1 MQRII
6 ALLTLALAL
15 AFGSGTA
22 SADSKTDKKLEDC
35 RKVFES
41 FTDLSEQS
49 VPTWMLERAFG
60 IVVIPQVI
68 KGAVIFGGRGGRG
81 CMAVRNPDGNWSNPV
96 FVQLG
101 GGSWGFQFG
110 VQSSDVV
117 LVLMSRQSVEGIS
130 GGKVTLGAD
139 ASVAAGPL
147 GRSASANTDATFKA
161 QVLSYS
167 RSEGLF
173 FGVAL
178 DGSVISVDEK
188 YNWIA
193 YDQVEIL
200 RPISWKA
207 GPGPCRRRRRN
218 SPLHSTVRHRP
229 RQRLP
234 SRRRLRRRQS
244 PQPLRRRRTP
254 ARTQMLRR
262 PTRWRIR
269 SRARPRR
276 PEARRAGATNAGGQ
290 RRRLAQRLCET
301 GPDRGVA
308 QHHAQP
314 VDDEL
319 HADADHQEA
328 HQPGQRDHAGG
339 AEDSMESLGAAQH
352 EPGDQDYGEDA
363 GRHAEEIGDAVPALP
378 RTRLRAQAHHDGERA
393 WARRARASQAA

>member
-15 AFGSGTA
+15 TFGGGTA
-22 SADSKTDKKLEDC
+22 FADEKTDQKLEDC

-49 VPTWMLERAFG
+49 VPVWMLERAYG

-81 CMAVRNPDGNWSNPV
+81 CMAVRNADGSWSNPV
-96 FVQLG
+96 FVTLA

-188 YNWIA
+188 YDWIA
-193 YDQVEIL
+193 YDQVEVLASEIL
-200 RPISWKA
+200 EGKVK
-207 GPGPCRRRRRN
+207 
-218 SPLHSTVRHRP
+218 TVPPAAKEFTAALTRATQAATAP
-229 RQRLP
+229 AEA
-234 SRRRLRRRQS
+234 
-244 PQPLRRRRTP
+244 TP
-254 ARTQMLRR
+254 A
-262 PTRWRIR
+262 
-269 SRARPRR
+269 
-276 PEARRAGATNAGGQ
+276 ATAKP
-290 RRRLAQRLCET
+290 AA
-301 GPDRGVA
+301 PA
-308 QHHAQP
+308 AAP
-314 VDDEL
+314 A
-319 HADADHQEA
+319 ADKEGDAA
-328 HQPGQRDHAGG
+328 KTYPM
-339 AEDSMESLGAAQH
+339 EDP
-352 EPGDQDYGEDA
+352 EPGA
-363 GRHAEEIGDAVPALP
+363 PP
-378 RTRLRAQAHHDGERA
+378 PP
-393 WARRARASQAA
+393 

>member
-22 SADSKTDKKLEDC
+22 SADSKTDKKLQDC

-68 KGAVIFGGRGGRG
+68 KGAVMFGGRGGRG

-173 FGVAL
+173 FGLAL
-178 DGSVISVDEK
+178 DGSVISVDQK

-200 RPISWKA
+200 ASDILEGKTR
-207 GPGPCRRRRRN
+207 
-218 SPLHSTVRHRP
+218 TVPPAAKEFTAALNRATQAAAAP
-229 RQRLP
+229 AEP
-234 SRRRLRRRQS
+234 A
-244 PQPLRRRRTP
+244 TP
-254 ARTQMLRR
+254 A
-262 PTRWRIR
+262 
-269 SRARPRR
+269 
-276 PEARRAGATNAGGQ
+276 ATAKP
-290 RRRLAQRLCET
+290 AA
-301 GPDRGVA
+301 PA
-308 QHHAQP
+308 AAP
-314 VDDEL
+314 A
-319 HADADHQEA
+319 ADKDGDAA
-328 HQPGQRDHAGG
+328 KTYPM
-339 AEDSMESLGAAQH
+339 EDP
-352 EPGDQDYGEDA
+352 EPGA
-363 GRHAEEIGDAVPALP
+363 PP
-378 RTRLRAQAHHDGERA
+378 PP
-393 WARRARASQAA
+393 